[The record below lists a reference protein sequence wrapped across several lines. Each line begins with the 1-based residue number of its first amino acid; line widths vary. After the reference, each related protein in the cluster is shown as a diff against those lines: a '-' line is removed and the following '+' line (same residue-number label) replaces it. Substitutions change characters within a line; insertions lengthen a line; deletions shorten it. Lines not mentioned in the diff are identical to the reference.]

1 MLLGLHILYLKRDI
15 TQFPR
20 NAFANQIEV
29 YCSKFFYGPLVV
41 VFCDTKPPYKLHEFP
56 PYYLIDEIEPLNE
69 IEQRC
74 YPLPF
79 GKFTLSSSLCLFV
92 MSYCCCSCMTL
103 ALYALLPRRQAVF
116 ASARPYERRPLH
128 TEP

>member
-1 MLLGLHILYLKRDI
+1 MSLIFPVFDAIGLHILYLKRDI

-41 VFCDTKPPYKLHEFP
+41 VFCDTKPPYKLHDFP
-56 PYYLIDEIEPLNE
+56 PQYLIDEIEPLNE
-69 IEQRC
+69 LEQKC

-79 GKFTLSSSLCLFV
+79 GKLIDIDREEGWAGQGRAYFILTD
-92 MSYCCCSCMTL
+92 
-103 ALYALLPRRQAVF
+103 
-116 ASARPYERRPLH
+116 
-128 TEP
+128 

>member
-1 MLLGLHILYLKRDI
+1 LYLKRDI

-41 VFCDTKPPYKLHEFP
+41 VFCDTKPPYKLHDFP

-69 IEQRC
+69 IEQKC

-79 GKFTLSSSLCLFV
+79 GKSLSPQRQLADDLARRVCFAAQAPSGAR
-92 MSYCCCSCMTL
+92 SC
-103 ALYALLPRRQAVF
+103 V
-116 ASARPYERRPLH
+116 H
-128 TEP
+128 

>member
-1 MLLGLHILYLKRDI
+1 MMICSALLGSFCAALATAALDSVNECCLGLHILYLKRDI

-41 VFCDTKPPYKLHEFP
+41 VFCDTKSPYKLHDFP
-56 PYYLIDEIEPLNE
+56 PYYLVDEIEPLNE
-69 IEQRC
+69 LEQKC

-79 GKFTLSSSLCLFV
+79 GKCN
-92 MSYCCCSCMTL
+92 
-103 ALYALLPRRQAVF
+103 
-116 ASARPYERRPLH
+116 
-128 TEP
+128 

>member
-1 MLLGLHILYLKRDI
+1 MLPTFLDLKSVCKMIHLTILTNTLLLGLHILYLKRDI

-41 VFCDTKPPYKLHEFP
+41 VFCDTKPPYKLHDFP
-56 PYYLIDEIEPLNE
+56 PYYLIEEIEPLNE
-69 IEQRC
+69 LEQKC

-79 GKFTLSSSLCLFV
+79 GKKLPFKSNSFFV
-92 MSYCCCSCMTL
+92 HRCQAM
-103 ALYALLPRRQAVF
+103 LP
-116 ASARPYERRPLH
+116 SARFNE
-128 TEP
+128 

>member
-69 IEQRC
+69 IE
-74 YPLPF
+74 
-79 GKFTLSSSLCLFV
+79 
-92 MSYCCCSCMTL
+92 
-103 ALYALLPRRQAVF
+103 
-116 ASARPYERRPLH
+116 
-128 TEP
+128 

>member
-1 MLLGLHILYLKRDI
+1 MLSAASRLIHFLSRSDIGLHILYLKRDI

-41 VFCDTKPPYKLHEFP
+41 VFCDTKPPYKLHNFP
-56 PYYLIDEIEPLNE
+56 PCYLIDEIEPLNE
-69 IEQRC
+69 IEQKC

-79 GKFTLSSSLCLFV
+79 GKSLSLLFLCINV
-92 MSYCCCSCMTL
+92 ID
-103 ALYALLPRRQAVF
+103 A
-116 ASARPYERRPLH
+116 
-128 TEP
+128 

>member
-1 MLLGLHILYLKRDI
+1 MHWRLGLHILYLKRDI

-41 VFCDTKPPYKLHEFP
+41 VFCDTKPPYKLQNFP
-56 PYYLIDEIEPLNE
+56 PYYLVEEIEPLNQD
-69 IEQRC
+69 EQKC

-79 GKFTLSSSLCLFV
+79 GK
-92 MSYCCCSCMTL
+92 
-103 ALYALLPRRQAVF
+103 
-116 ASARPYERRPLH
+116 RPPV
-128 TEP
+128 P